1 MHQTIFKEN
10 FYKIKLILAKIFVI
24 QVKTFLMLN
33 IPISQWVDKKSK
45 ANLVKN
51 KNNQNKKKIKKVLLI
66 RTHLNLILS
75 EILTK
80 KWLKIV

>member
-51 KNNQNKKKIKKVLLI
+51 KNN
-66 RTHLNLILS
+66 
-75 EILTK
+75 
-80 KWLKIV
+80 